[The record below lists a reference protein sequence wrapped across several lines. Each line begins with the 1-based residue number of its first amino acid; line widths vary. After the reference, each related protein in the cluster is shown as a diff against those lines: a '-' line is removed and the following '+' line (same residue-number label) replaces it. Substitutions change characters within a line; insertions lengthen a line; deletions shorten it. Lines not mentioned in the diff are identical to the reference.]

1 MTPPEVVDAKLELD
15 ESASVPELLLAN
27 QALRD
32 RLEFATRLGE
42 ALDEL
47 RELGPVSEIL
57 EHAPRAAAHV
67 AGLDRCVL
75 SRIQDGSLIAES
87 VFISGD
93 NGSASAMLTDLQA
106 LPTRIEY
113 PLVEGEVLRR
123 RRPLLVQ
130 TGDTE
135 LQGRTANVELL
146 GWKEFIVAPAILD
159 GRVIAFLHGDRAG
172 AGQPLGEVE
181 RDALWS
187 FTKEFAAIFERAIL
201 RHRLRVQRREMRQIA
216 SWADAKTSELSD
228 RQIDL
233 TTDREQ
239 DAGGQSEPSAK
250 PDAALRDLLTRREVD
265 VLELMV
271 KGETNAGIARG
282 LVVSEG
288 TVKFHVKNIL
298 RKLHASNRAEATSR
312 YLRLTLGRDGG
323 TNQSRWPD

>member
-1 MTPPEVVDAKLELD
+1 LTPADTATVETVLD
-15 ESASVPELLLAN
+15 ESASAQELLVAN
-27 QALRD
+27 RALLN
-32 RLEFATRLGE
+32 RLEAAERLSG

-57 EHAPRAAAHV
+57 ERAPATAARA
-67 AGLDRCVL
+67 AGLDRVVL

-87 VFISGD
+87 VFIADDASG
-93 NGSASAMLTDLQA
+93 ATTMLAELQA

-113 PLVEGEVLRR
+113 PLVEGEILRR
-123 RRPLLVQ
+123 RRPQLIAA
-130 TGDTE
+130 GDSE
-135 LQGRTANVELL
+135 LQSRAANIELL
-146 GWKEFIVAPAILD
+146 GWKECIIAPAILD
-159 GRVIAFLHGDRAG
+159 GRVIAFLHGDRVAKS
-172 AGQPLGEVE
+172 QPLGEAE
-181 RDALWS
+181 RDVLWS
-187 FTKEFAAIFERAIL
+187 FTQGFAAIFERAIL
-201 RHRLRVQRREMRQIA
+201 RHRLRVQRHEMRQIA

-228 RQIDL
+228 RAIDL

-239 DAGGQSEPSAK
+239 DAGSQSEPSAT

-323 TNQSRWPD
+323 TNQSRWPN

>member
-1 MTPPEVVDAKLELD
+1 MTPPETVAAEPELD
-15 ESASVPELLLAN
+15 GSASAAELLVAN
-27 QALRD
+27 RALRH
-32 RLEFATRLGE
+32 RLEFANRLVE

-57 EHAPRAAAHV
+57 ERTPGAAAHV
-67 AGLDRCVL
+67 AGLDRVVL

-87 VFISGD
+87 VFIGAD
-93 NGSASAMLTDLQA
+93 NVAAAALLTDLQA
-106 LPTRIEY
+106 QPTRIEY
-113 PLVEGEVLRR
+113 PLVEGEILRR
-123 RRPLLVQ
+123 RRPLLIGP
-130 TGDTE
+130 GDAE
-135 LQGRTANVELL
+135 LRGRAANIDLL
-146 GWKEFIVAPAILD
+146 GWQEFIVAPAILD
-159 GRVIAFLHGDRAG
+159 GRVIAFLHGDRTGKG
-172 AGQPLGEVE
+172 APLGEAE
-181 RDALWS
+181 RDALWA
-187 FTKEFAAIFERAIL
+187 FTKGFSAIFERAIL

-228 RQIDL
+228 RAIDL

-239 DAGGQSEPSAK
+239 DAGSQTEPSGE

-323 TNQSRWPD
+323 TNPSRWPD

>member
-1 MTPPEVVDAKLELD
+1 MMPPETVIDEAELGA
-15 ESASVPELLLAN
+15 ASREELLAAN
-27 QALRD
+27 RELLILMAMTA
-32 RLEFATRLGE
+32 RLEE
-42 ALDEL
+42 SLDEL
-47 RELGPVSEIL
+47 RDLGPVSEIL
-57 EHAPRAAAHV
+57 ERTPAAAARV
-67 AGLDRCVL
+67 AGLDRVVL
-75 SRIQDGSLIAES
+75 SRIQDGSLVAES
-87 VFISGD
+87 VFIAD
-93 NGSASAMLTDLQA
+93 DPAASAAMLTDLAA
-106 LPTRIEY
+106 LPVRIEY
-113 PLVEGEVLRR
+113 PLVEGEILRR
-123 RRPLLVQ
+123 RRPQLIGA
-130 TGDTE
+130 GDTE
-135 LQGRTANVELL
+135 LQGRAANNELL
-146 GWKEFIVAPAILD
+146 GWKEFIIAPAILD
-159 GRVIAFLHGDRAG
+159 GRVIAFLHGDRRAK
-172 AGQPLGEVE
+172 AQPLTEAE
-181 RDALWS
+181 RDALWV
-187 FTKEFAAIFERAIL
+187 FTKGFAAIFERAIL

-228 RQIDL
+228 RAIDL

-239 DAGGQSEPSAK
+239 DAGDSEPSAT